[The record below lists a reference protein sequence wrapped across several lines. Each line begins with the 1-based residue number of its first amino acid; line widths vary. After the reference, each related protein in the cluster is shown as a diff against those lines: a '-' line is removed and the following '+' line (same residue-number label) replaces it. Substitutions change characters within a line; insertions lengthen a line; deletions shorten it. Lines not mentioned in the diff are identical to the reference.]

1 MGNKKS
7 NVRLVGL
14 EYLQFAN
21 VRSTGVFP
29 VSAASFSTIGNVVP
43 DSAHL
48 VIEAPESTDL
58 YVEEEDT
65 PDIEIFGNSK
75 KYIEFAVRDM
85 GTNMLVYAFGANGSA
100 TATVYRFPTTTNI
113 YREQAVFAQS
123 KSINGQ
129 KLTIAIPR
137 ASVKAGGDLK
147 FARTDSGTLAFT
159 CQILLPET
167 TTQISPCVITQVS

>member
-7 NVRLVGL
+7 GIRLVGL
-14 EYLQFAN
+14 EYLQFAD

-29 VSAASFSTIGNVVP
+29 TTAASFSTIGNVVP

-48 VIEAPESTDL
+48 VIEAPESTEL
-58 YVEEEDT
+58 FVEEEDT
-65 PDIEIFGNSK
+65 PDIVIFGNSK
-75 KYIEFAVRDM
+75 KFIEFAVRDM

-100 TATVYRFPTTTNI
+100 TATVYRFPTTTQI

-123 KSINGQ
+123 KTINGK
-129 KLTIAIPR
+129 KLKIQIPR
-137 ASVKAGGDLK
+137 ASILGGGDLK
-147 FARTDSGTLAFT
+147 FARTDSGTLTFT

-167 TTQISPCVITQVS
+167 STQISPCVITQV